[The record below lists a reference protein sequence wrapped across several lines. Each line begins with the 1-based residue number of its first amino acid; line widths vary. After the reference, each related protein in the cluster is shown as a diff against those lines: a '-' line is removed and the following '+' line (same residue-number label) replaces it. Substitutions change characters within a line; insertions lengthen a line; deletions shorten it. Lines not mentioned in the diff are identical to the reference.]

1 MRAADD
7 LRRGRDAAAGRSWTA
22 ARDALTEADA
32 QAPLAADDLELLAT
46 SAYMLGRDEEFLA
59 ALERAH
65 HAHLDEDRPLRAA
78 RTAFW
83 IGMHLSLRGEMARG
97 SGWVGRARRLV
108 DAQERDCV
116 EQGYLLMPQAFR
128 MQFEGDGIAAAAIA
142 ARAAAIAERYDDRD
156 LLALA
161 LHTQGHFLVE
171 SNRVADGLELLDEA
185 MVAVMSGEVS
195 PIPTGIVYCGAIIGC
210 KHAYDPRRA
219 REWTEALTRW
229 CEGQPDLVAFTGRC
243 LGHRAE
249 ILLLQGSWADA
260 ETEARR
266 AAERAAGANN
276 PSAVASAWC
285 VVGDVARLRG
295 RPDEAA
301 AAYLEASR
309 SGREPQPGLALL
321 RLAQGD
327 VESAAA
333 MIRRVLGET
342 ESVVDR
348 TELLPA
354 FVEIMLACG
363 NLEAA
368 RSGCAELEAVAS
380 DHPSAVLDA
389 IVAHAR
395 GSVELALDAPA
406 AALPRLRRAW
416 RVWQDVGARYDAA
429 RARVLISTAC
439 AALGDRDAA
448 ALELREAREAF
459 ARLGARP
466 DLARVDE
473 GAAEHGLSARELEVL
488 RLVATGRTNK
498 AIAAEL
504 VLSERT
510 VDRHVS
516 NIFAKLGVGTRTAA
530 AAYAFEHRLVGG

>member
-1 MRAADD
+1 MSAVDD
-7 LRRGRDAAAGRSWTA
+7 LRRGRDAVAGRSWA
-22 ARDALTEADA
+22 VARDALAAADA
-32 QAPLAADDLELLAT
+32 RSPLAGDDLELLAT
-46 SAYMLGRDEEFLA
+46 AAYMLGRAEEFLA
-59 ALERAH
+59 VLERAH
-65 HAHLDEDRPLRAA
+65 HAHLDDGRSLRAA
-78 RTAFW
+78 RCGFW
-83 IGMHLSLRGEMARG
+83 IGMHLSLQGEMGRG
-97 SGWVGRARRLV
+97 SGWLGRAKRLV
-108 DAQERDCV
+108 DAQEQDCV
-116 EQGYLLMPQAFR
+116 EQGYLLMPHAFR
-128 MQFEGDGIAAAAIA
+128 TRFEGDGIAAAGIA
-142 ARAAAIAERYDDRD
+142 ARAAAIAERFGDRD

-161 LHTQGHFLVE
+161 LHIQGHFLVE
-171 SNRVADGLELLDEA
+171 SNRIADGLELLDEA
-185 MVAVMSGEVS
+185 MVAVTSGEVS
-195 PIPTGIVYCGAIIGC
+195 PIPSGIVYCGAIIGC

-229 CEGQPDLVAFTGRC
+229 CEGQSDLVAFTGRC

-249 ILLLQGSWADA
+249 ILLLQGAWADA
-260 ETEARR
+260 VTEARR
-266 AAERAAGANN
+266 AAERAGSANN
-276 PSAVASAWC
+276 PSAVANAWC
-285 VVGDVARLRG
+285 VVGEVERLRG
-295 RPDEAA
+295 RVDEAA
-301 AAYLEASR
+301 AAYMEASR

-327 VESAAA
+327 VEAAAA
-333 MIRRVLGET
+333 MIRRALGET
-342 ESVVDR
+342 ENVVDR

-368 RSGCAELEAVAS
+368 RSGCEELEAVAA

-395 GSVELALDAPA
+395 GSVELAEEAPA

-416 RVWQDVGARYDAA
+416 HVWQEVGAPYDAA
-429 RARVLISTAC
+429 RARVLISAAC
-439 AALGDRDAA
+439 RELGDRDAA

-466 DLARVDE
+466 DLARIDE
-473 GAAEHGLSARELEVL
+473 GAPEHGLTARELEVL
-488 RLVATGRTNK
+488 RLVATGRTNR
-498 AIAAEL
+498 AIATEL

>member
-1 MRAADD
+1 VSSDPD
-7 LRRGRDAAAGRSWTA
+7 VRRGRDAVARRSWLDA
-22 ARDALTEADA
+22 HDALAEADT
-32 QAPLAADDLELLAT
+32 QTPLAADDLELLAT
-46 SAYMLGRDEEFLA
+46 AAYMLGRDEEFLA
-59 ALERAH
+59 AMERAH
-65 HAHLDEDRPLRAA
+65 HAHLGEGRPLRGA
-78 RTAFW
+78 RCGFW

-97 SGWVGRARRLV
+97 SGWLGRAKRLV
-108 DAQERDCV
+108 DAQEHDCV

-128 MQFEGDGIAAAAIA
+128 TQFEGDGIGAAAIA

-249 ILLLQGSWADA
+249 ILLLQGAWDDA
-260 ETEARR
+260 LTEARR
-266 AAERAAGANN
+266 AAERAARANN
-276 PSAVASAWC
+276 PSAVATAWC
-285 VVGDVARLRG
+285 VVGDVERLRG
-295 RPDEAA
+295 RADDAA

-321 RLAQGD
+321 RLSQGD
-327 VESAAA
+327 VEAAAA
-333 MIRRVLGET
+333 MIRRALGET

-363 NLEAA
+363 NVEAA
-368 RSGCAELEAVAS
+368 RSGCEELESVAS

-389 IVAHAR
+389 IVAYAR
-395 GSVELALDAPA
+395 GSVELAEEAPA

-416 RVWQDVGARYDAA
+416 HVWQDVGAPYDAA
-429 RARVLISTAC
+429 RARVLVSDAC
-439 AALGDRDAA
+439 RALGDRDAA
-448 ALELREAREAF
+448 ALELREARETF

-466 DLARVDE
+466 DLARIDE
-473 GAAEHGLSARELEVL
+473 GAAEHGLTARELEVL
-488 RLVATGRTNK
+488 RLVATGRTNR

-516 NIFAKLGVGTRTAA
+516 NIFVKLGVGTRTAA